1 MENENNSKIEKIEN
15 EIKIKLL
22 QIKEGNYT
30 GDRSYQTYSADFEP
44 VDKIIDSFLNINAG
58 TYFTLPI
65 FNESIRLYL
74 IAENILDKNT
84 AFFPDYPE
92 PGLAIKSGMTI
103 KL

>member
-1 MENENNSKIEKIEN
+1 MKTQRVFLTGNIQFEFQS
-15 EIKIKLL
+15 
-22 QIKEGNYT
+22 NYT
-30 GDRSYQTYSADFEP
+30 GERSYQTYGADFKP

-92 PGLAIKSGMTI
+92 PGLAIKAGMTI